1 VVLTFPSN
9 VCRRELDVN
18 KSPTS
23 CARSLA
29 GLSLFATPPALFTM
43 SDPAV
48 ASAQQSEVSDVLK
61 EKLIDAEY
69 KIWKKNTPYL

>member
-1 VVLTFPSN
+1 
-9 VCRRELDVN
+9 
-18 KSPTS
+18 
-23 CARSLA
+23 
-29 GLSLFATPPALFTM
+29 LFATTPQAIFAM
-43 SDPAV
+43 SDSAV

>member
-1 VVLTFPSN
+1 
-9 VCRRELDVN
+9 
-18 KSPTS
+18 
-23 CARSLA
+23 
-29 GLSLFATPPALFTM
+29 M
-43 SDPAV
+43 SDVAAA

>member
-1 VVLTFPSN
+1 VQDHSLT
-9 VCRRELDVN
+9 
-18 KSPTS
+18 
-23 CARSLA
+23 
-29 GLSLFATPPALFTM
+29 GLSLFATPPALFAM
-43 SDPAV
+43 SDSAV